1 MRHLGWQWKDRKS
14 YTMQLIII
22 KYGYIIISKE
32 DFQTRNITKSQSQE
46 DIIQGSNVSSNI
58 T

>member
-1 MRHLGWQWKDRKS
+1 MGFQRNLKSIS

-32 DFQTRNITKSQSQE
+32 DFWTRNITKSRSQE
-46 DIIQGSNVSSNI
+46 NIIQGSNVSSNV